1 MSIVSAKD
9 LQFQENLTHLMGNS
23 AHAQELKQIL
33 LMAKKGQ
40 ITDEAIR
47 QYKEQKEAELEE
59 YRKIFTE
66 VNPSYAFDYLKETP
80 FCPTAS
86 GIAPFIPVAKMTE
99 ECIEDQPSNVLIS
112 ESGERGNVASE
123 R

>member
-9 LQFQENLTHLMGNS
+9 LQFKDNLSHMLGNS
-23 AHAQELKQIL
+23 PHAQELKQIL

-40 ITDEAIR
+40 ITDETIR
-47 QYKEQKEAELEE
+47 AYKEQKEAELEE

-66 VNPSYAFDYLKETP
+66 VNPSYAFDYPKETSP
-80 FCPTAS
+80 LIQIQA
-86 GIAPFIPVAKMTE
+86 
-99 ECIEDQPSNVLIS
+99 ECIDNVFVSN
-112 ESGERGNVASE
+112 SGERGNVASE

>member
-80 FCPTAS
+80 F
-86 GIAPFIPVAKMTE
+86 IPVAKMTE